1 MAVLVFIPCHI
12 TQAKLTNAFS
22 NSSQNNRLPT
32 YLIALSTD
40 LSSNFCRF
48 YRGYLDFLLFLS
60 KTEEM
65 CVWLIRE
72 KITLDKYRDTQSF
85 ELSYRE
91 IPVQCLLHKY
101 TTRNQIYR
109 KIKTLNFR
117 YRRFLVYDKDFDDVG
132 NA

>member
-1 MAVLVFIPCHI
+1 MHSVILVKIIVCQLTLSLYLQIYRPTFVGFIEV
-12 TQAKLTNAFS
+12 T
-22 NSSQNNRLPT
+22 
-32 YLIALSTD
+32 LI
-40 LSSNFCRF
+40 
-48 YRGYLDFLLFLS
+48 FLLFLS